1 MYTSYRLNADELT
14 PGFLD
19 ALKTLFKHKTIEIS
33 VCDAEQAE
41 QDETAYLLANPA
53 NRARLL
59 AAVENVAN
67 GQNLVSVD
75 LDDVAHEN
83 RL

>member
-1 MYTSYRLNADELT
+1 MYTTYRLNADELT

-33 VCDAEQAE
+33 VCDMGEIE
-41 QDETAYLLANPA
+41 QDETAYLFGNPA

-59 AAVENVAN
+59 EAVEKVENM
-67 GQNLVSVD
+67 QDLVSVD
-75 LDDVAHEN
+75 LDDVVHEN
-83 RL
+83 RF

>member
-33 VCDAEQAE
+33 VCDAEQME
-41 QDETAYLLANPA
+41 QDETAYLLA

-67 GQNLVSVD
+67 GQNLV
-75 LDDVAHEN
+75 LDFGDIAA
-83 RL
+83 

>member
-1 MYTSYRLNADELT
+1 MYTTYRLNADELT

-33 VCDAEQAE
+33 VCDTEQIE
-41 QDETAYLLANPA
+41 RDETAYLLGNPV

-59 AAVENVAN
+59 EAVENVAN